1 MAGGDASSDMA
12 TATEPMGSL
21 SEIERMLMA
30 DYGLADDS
38 STGQELPEP
47 GPVRQHVHDITSLDG
62 PNFSVDAWLEARK
75 SLSLETLLQQQ
86 RTLRADISRFRTNTQ
101 TLVHDNYSRFI
112 AAADIIRM
120 MRTEF
125 EVMVVDTENLNSNMD
140 TATVDSEDMNAR
152 LMVWSACAS
161 QSAPPSQHHQTR

>member
-1 MAGGDASSDMA
+1 MGADGSSDTAPA
-12 TATEPMGSL
+12 TDPMGSL
-21 SEIERMLMA
+21 SEIERMLVN

-38 STGQELPEP
+38 SVGQELPEP
-47 GPVRQHVHDITSLDG
+47 GPAKQHVHDITSLDG

-75 SLSLETLLQQQ
+75 SLNLETLLQQQ

-125 EVMVVDTENLNSNMD
+125 EVMVVDTETLTSNMD
-140 TATVDSEDMNAR
+140 TASVDSEAMNSR
-152 LMVWSACAS
+152 LKVRSS
-161 QSAPPSQHHQTR
+161 VSFGQ